1 MTLGCDILLH
11 PTMFKGVFMSKEI
24 NHWCV
29 VCGIGYHACD
39 SCNEIKSFTPWRS
52 LTDTIEHY
60 KLFLILKDYNNK
72 LIDKKE
78 ARRLLS
84 NIDLSEKDS
93 FKDSSKKVLEDILK
107 EDIVERKSNRKK
119 SVENVK
125 IEVVE
130 SVNKNIDTE
139 E

>member
-1 MTLGCDILLH
+1 
-11 PTMFKGVFMSKEI
+11 MSKEI

-29 VCGIGYHACD
+29 VCGKGYHACD

-84 NIDLSEKDS
+84 NMDLSEKYS

-107 EDIVERKSNRKK
+107 DDVVERKSNRKK

-130 SVNKNIDTE
+130 SVNKNTDTE